1 MELISATIGILGVII
16 GWLLNELTTIF
27 RGTGMYLCNSL
38 LGAKWQA
45 HNRDGI
51 CD

>member
-27 RGTGMYLCNSL
+27 PNGSNSR
-38 LGAKWQA
+38 K
-45 HNRDGI
+45 
-51 CD
+51 